1 MDLGLSNIE
10 LVRRPA
16 NGPTPDL
23 VTDPGLSSIKLVR
36 MLASLNVDLVK
47 GLDSAASNL
56 PGGLRTASILIQS
69 RIWD

>member
-47 GLDSAASNL
+47 GLD
-56 PGGLRTASILIQS
+56 
-69 RIWD
+69 